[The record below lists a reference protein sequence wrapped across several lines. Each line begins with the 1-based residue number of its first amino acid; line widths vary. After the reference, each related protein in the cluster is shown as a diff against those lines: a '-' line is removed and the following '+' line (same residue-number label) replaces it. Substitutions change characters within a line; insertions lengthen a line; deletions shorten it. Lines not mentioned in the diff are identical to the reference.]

1 MNEKILKN
9 FHFLFSS
16 ASVYRA
22 MNMNNRQESGLTRM
36 DSNQWGQKNH
46 GQWTGNQQLPNKQFL
61 TNQQNPSQTYQMPNP
76 NSYYPSPQSRPTV
89 STRPEVETWNL
100 QPKGPA
106 DQFSPQVNGYE
117 NDKTGMMNGI
127 FLQTIRK
134 QVGALLLN
142 FFATFDPN
150 QCERLQSLIA
160 GMRPSTRE
168 KIANVVTMV
177 KSLLEDS
184 LGGATHFNIPVEPT
198 IMEDIQPQSFVPDG
212 TQATVSSGNQQ
223 PIRNDPANAVNVPES
238 LSPIDI
244 QPQSLVP
251 DDTQATVS
259 SDNQQS
265 FGNNPTDSA
274 NVDLPFNLNEENDNA
289 NELEQLANGVL
300 NKGKS
305 QDASTQASVLTK
317 PQPKIRPQVRRILL
331 SSNN

>member
-1 MNEKILKN
+1 
-9 FHFLFSS
+9 
-16 ASVYRA
+16 
-22 MNMNNRQESGLTRM
+22 MNNRQGSGLTPM
-36 DSNQWGQKNH
+36 DSNQWDQNNFEL
-46 GQWTGNQQLPNKQFL
+46 WTRNQQLLKKQL
-61 TNQQNPSQTYQMPNP
+61 VTNQQNPSQTYQMPNP
-76 NSYYPSPQSRPTV
+76 INSYYPSPQSRPTV
-89 STRPEVETWNL
+89 STRSEVETWNL

-168 KIANVVTMV
+168 KIANVVTIV

-259 SDNQQS
+259 ADNQQS
-265 FGNNPTDSA
+265 FRNNPTDSA
-274 NVDLPFNLNEENDNA
+274 NVDLPLILKEENDNA
-289 NELEQLANGVL
+289 NELEQLATAVL

-305 QDASTQASVLTK
+305 QGASTQAPVLTK
-317 PQPKIRPQVRRILL
+317 LKIRPQVTPIATPNRIISL
-331 SSNN
+331 SNN